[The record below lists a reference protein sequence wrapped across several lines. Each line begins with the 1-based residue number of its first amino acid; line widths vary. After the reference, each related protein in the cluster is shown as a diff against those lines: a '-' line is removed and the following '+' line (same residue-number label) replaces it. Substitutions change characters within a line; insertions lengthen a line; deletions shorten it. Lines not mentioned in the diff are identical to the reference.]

1 MKKLETTRE
10 VNLLALLF
18 AVTYMI
24 SYMTRINYGTIISE
38 IAADTQTAKSLLSM
52 ALTGSFITYGT
63 GQIISGICGDRF
75 SPKKLVAYGLI
86 VSVAMNLLI
95 PLCTNP
101 YQMLAVWS
109 VNGFAQAFMWPPMVR
124 MMTALLSAEDY
135 KDVTVKVSWG
145 SSCGTIAMYLLSP
158 LIISLFGWR
167 WVFVFSAACG
177 VIMLLV
183 WQKYAHDV
191 STERTQKS
199 HNGTARHA
207 NTQLFTPLMFGVMFA
222 IIMQGMLRDG
232 VTTWMPSYIS
242 ETYNLS
248 NVISILTGVV
258 MPIFSILSFQV
269 SAQLYRKRFKNPMLC
284 AGVFFGAGAA
294 AAAAL
299 FGLTGQNAIFS
310 VVLSALLT
318 GCMHGVN
325 LILIGM
331 IPSFFEKYGNVST
344 ASGVLNSCTYIGSAI
359 STYGVA
365 ALSENIGWSYTLLVW
380 LLIAVLGTVSCLVCT
395 RPWQKRFGTEDD
407 ET

>member
-1 MKKLETTRE
+1 M
-10 VNLLALLF
+10 
-18 AVTYMI
+18 
-24 SYMTRINYGTIISE
+24 
-38 IAADTQTAKSLLSM
+38 
-52 ALTGSFITYGT
+52 
-63 GQIISGICGDRF
+63 
-75 SPKKLVAYGLI
+75 LV
-86 VSVAMNLLI
+86 
-95 PLCTNP
+95 
-101 YQMLAVWS
+101 VWS
-109 VNGFAQAFMWPPMVR
+109 INGFAQAFMWPPMVR

-191 STERTQKS
+191 PTERKQKVQNHATQQ
-199 HNGTARHA
+199 A
-207 NTQLFTPLMFGVMFA
+207 NAQLFTPLMFGVMFA
-222 IIMQGMLRDG
+222 IVMQGMLRDG

-242 ETYNLS
+242 ETYHLS

-269 SAQLYRKRFKNPMLC
+269 SAQLYRKRFQNPMLC

-299 FGLTGQNAIFS
+299 FLLTGQNAIFS

-318 GCMHGVN
+318 GCMHGAN

-331 IPSFFEKYGNVST
+331 IPSFF
-344 ASGVLNSCTYIGSAI
+344 
-359 STYGVA
+359 
-365 ALSENIGWSYTLLVW
+365 
-380 LLIAVLGTVSCLVCT
+380 
-395 RPWQKRFGTEDD
+395 
-407 ET
+407 